1 MLVCCQFG
9 PGSRIPIRSEMD
21 LRRLLSIAVKCLA
34 DLLLINLKNFILRRV
49 SVSFIIMGGFSL
61 CASVNVH
68 VRIRRRRAN
77 CIQTL
82 SNNAGPVGRINVLVG
97 RSRDV
102 VLRVILRIHIE
113 VVVAHL
119 RPIRNWMRT
128 ALTEG
133 VLLIGINQE

>member
-1 MLVCCQFG
+1 
-9 PGSRIPIRSEMD
+9 MD
-21 LRRLLSIAVKCLA
+21 RRRLLSMAVKCFA

-49 SVSFIIMGGFSL
+49 SVSFIIMGGSSL

-68 VRIRRRRAN
+68 VRIRRRRRAN

-102 VLRVILRIHIE
+102 VLRVILRVHIE